1 MYCHSYCR
9 YANKTI
15 FSVRFFS
22 FYVLDDDKFSF
33 LYSRSKIRWEQKG
46 QNTRGSRFCVNVC
59 AFFFFCFCKFLI
71 EVFHS
76 WGKTTAIILDQ
87 TIIYSSV
94 RLLSYSGDFH
104 TIWNKKKEEK
114 RTTYSNAKIICH
126 MKHTQVPKLF
136 EYNHEMSRFAETYLA
151 NCWNGCCVSNGNVSI
166 VVRLSTIRSRSKN
179 NS

>member
-1 MYCHSYCR
+1 MGTKRAKYTRQSILCKC
-9 YANKTI
+9 
-15 FSVRFFS
+15 VR
-22 FYVLDDDKFSF
+22 
-33 LYSRSKIRWEQKG
+33 
-46 QNTRGSRFCVNVC
+46 
-59 AFFFFCFCKFLI
+59 FFFCFCKFLI
-71 EVFHS
+71 ELFHS

-136 EYNHEMSRFAETYLA
+136 EYNHEMSRLAETYLA
-151 NCWNGCCVSNGNVSI
+151 KLLKWLLYRMVTWASSSVYLRFDLARKTTVNLNII
-166 VVRLSTIRSRSKN
+166 VLGDILQL
-179 NS
+179 